1 MVNLLSFL
9 FKNSSMLPTLVLL
22 EVPVTIVRRWLGVYI
37 SVLVLSAI
45 ILPSVRVFP
54 DHVNDA
60 AFGVATQPTSV
71 VIKVG
76 DKALINV
83 TIINPEKIR
92 GGQVCFSLEG
102 FPASGFRT
110 SFAPECANSRNG
122 GFGTIL
128 TVEATAAAAP
138 QTVTAYVIANSGNQ
152 TAQAVL
158 NVTVEFAMPPWIP
171 WLGLLLFFVLLGVA
185 VFWKPRG
192 LLKRT
197 GIANSK
203 QKKR

>member
-1 MVNLLSFL
+1 LLSVARVSRVL
-9 FKNSSMLPTLVLL
+9 STLLRVYLSILVLGMIML
-22 EVPVTIVRRWLGVYI
+22 S
-37 SVLVLSAI
+37 SVGY
-45 ILPSVRVFP
+45 LPI
-54 DHVNDA
+54 HVNGA
-60 AFGVATQPTSV
+60 AFGVTIQPSSV

-76 DKALINV
+76 DKAQINV
-83 TIINPEKIR
+83 TIINTEEVG

-110 SFAPECANSRNG
+110 SFAPECADSRNG
-122 GFGTIL
+122 GFETIL
-128 TVEATAAAAP
+128 TVEVTAAAAP
-138 QTVTAYVIANSGNQ
+138 QTVTAYVIASSGNQ

-171 WLGLLLFFVLLGVA
+171 WLGLLLFFLILGVA
-185 VFWKPRG
+185 VVWKPRG

-197 GIANSK
+197 RIAENK